1 MQQSNQEEEEE
12 EDNTMY
18 AVTTVTDNDDDV
30 PESTTA
36 SANNTALL
44 EQDRLRIAAEKR
56 RQKILNQANTRMS
69 IVEGTYSS
77 SISTPVVTTTTE
89 DTGATTK
96 TDDEDVVPVT
106 DTDGTEPL
114 VVGESSTDTST
125 TEAVTSSSTTTSSKL
140 AAMRRRRFQKK
151 AAPTAT
157 EEEPDT
163 TTVLA
168 HTTTTTTIAS
178 STTTSI
184 GDDPK
189 STTTSTTEIE
199 DAGAATEPMMDTPLV
214 TGTTE
219 RVTEPG
225 TDDVLTTTTT
235 TNKKYLGVAK
245 MRRRMIK
252 ERHEQQQQQDGN
264 TTLEDVAGN
273 DTTSTISSHP
283 QTRRT
288 KWITTLPI
296 LTYVMTTFVLFGTG
310 LHVGLQQSNVQY
322 CYYNS
327 KVMMVPD
334 PDHEPS
340 ADGYCYNTNDDPEEQ
355 QWSLL
360 VHSEFAP
367 RQPMGGLHR
376 LLSTVVG
383 PVVQS
388 IPIRNVP
395 VDAAAVSSQPPP
407 PQDHDDT
414 EDEFSSTVPTV
425 QRMQSNNI
433 DPLFQVDL
441 DALTT
446 GDGLYFTLGRFAVRV
461 HRFILS
467 IVLDLPKSILQS
479 VLSFVWSFVQTPPVF
494 FLMAVL
500 IRHGL
505 GKVVLGAKLPAAV
518 VDDAAHKDILS
529 TVQTFATK
537 FVLSSFPTLKI
548 VYDVWTHIRSDMY
561 VILCGLFVGWAVSH
575 SHLAGSPYGDA
586 ITSRSNG
593 ATTTM
598 NGISDEL

>member
-1 MQQSNQEEEEE
+1 MQQSNQEE

-106 DTDGTEPL
+106 DTHGTEPL

-225 TDDVLTTTTT
+225 TDDVLTTTTTT

-376 LLSTVVG
+376 LLSMVVG
-383 PVVQS
+383 PVQS

-537 FVLSSFPTLKI
+537 FVLSSFPTMKI

>member
-77 SISTPVVTTTTE
+77 SISTPVVTTTE
-89 DTGATTK
+89 DTGVTTK

-114 VVGESSTDTST
+114 VVVESSTDTST

-178 STTTSI
+178 PTTTTSI

-189 STTTSTTEIE
+189 STTTTEIE

-225 TDDVLTTTTT
+225 TDEVPTTTTTT

-264 TTLEDVAGN
+264 TTLEDVAGS

-310 LHVGLQQSNVQY
+310 LHVGLQQSNVHY

-395 VDAAAVSSQPPP
+395 VDAAAVSSQPQQP
-407 PQDHDDT
+407 DHDDA
-414 EDEFSSTVPTV
+414 EDEFSSSTVPTV
-425 QRMQSNNI
+425 QKMQSNNI

-586 ITSRSNG
+586 ITSRSDG
-593 ATTTM
+593 ATTTL

>member
-1 MQQSNQEEEEE
+1 MQQSNQEE

-168 HTTTTTTIAS
+168 HTTTTTIAS
-178 STTTSI
+178 STTTTSI

-225 TDDVLTTTTT
+225 TDDVPTTTTTT

-586 ITSRSNG
+586 SRSDG
-593 ATTTM
+593 ATTTL

>member
-1 MQQSNQEEEEE
+1 
-12 EDNTMY
+12 
-18 AVTTVTDNDDDV
+18 
-30 PESTTA
+30 
-36 SANNTALL
+36 
-44 EQDRLRIAAEKR
+44 
-56 RQKILNQANTRMS
+56 
-69 IVEGTYSS
+69 
-77 SISTPVVTTTTE
+77 
-89 DTGATTK
+89 
-96 TDDEDVVPVT
+96 
-106 DTDGTEPL
+106 
-114 VVGESSTDTST
+114 
-125 TEAVTSSSTTTSSKL
+125 
-140 AAMRRRRFQKK
+140 
-151 AAPTAT
+151 
-157 EEEPDT
+157 
-163 TTVLA
+163 
-168 HTTTTTTIAS
+168 
-178 STTTSI
+178 
-184 GDDPK
+184 
-189 STTTSTTEIE
+189 
-199 DAGAATEPMMDTPLV
+199 
-214 TGTTE
+214 
-219 RVTEPG
+219 
-225 TDDVLTTTTT
+225 
-235 TNKKYLGVAK
+235 

-575 SHLAGSPYGDA
+575 SHQAGSPYGDA
-586 ITSRSNG
+586 ITTTNRSDG

-598 NGISDEL
+598 NGITDEL